1 MPIKSHLTCINDS
14 ACPSDT
20 VLQVEV
26 LPYPLGC
33 LALRYELT
41 GELAKFRIPTPQP
54 PDAVDDLWKHTC
66 FEAFIAV
73 QGDLSYHEFNFSPS
87 GQWAAYAFSNYRI
100 RSDWIANQAPF
111 ISLTQTNNSL
121 LLKANIDAADLPPN
135 PTNKPLQLGLAA
147 VIETI
152 DGNCTYWAL
161 LHPVDKPDF
170 HHRSGFICT
179 WVP

>member
-1 MPIKSHLTCINDS
+1 MPFKRQLTSFNV
-14 ACPSDT
+14 AECPSET
-20 VLQVEV
+20 VLQINV
-26 LPYPLGC
+26 LPSPEGGLH
-33 LALRYELT
+33 LRYELT

-54 PDAVDDLWKHTC
+54 PAIVDGLWKHTC

-111 ISLTQTNNSL
+111 ISLAQTNNSL
-121 LLKANIDAADLPPN
+121 LLNANIDTADLPPN
-135 PTNKPLQLGLAA
+135 STNKPLQLGFAA
-147 VIETI
+147 VIETN

-161 LHPVDKPDF
+161 LHPVDEPDF
-170 HHRSGFICT
+170 HHRSGFTCT
-179 WVP
+179 WTS